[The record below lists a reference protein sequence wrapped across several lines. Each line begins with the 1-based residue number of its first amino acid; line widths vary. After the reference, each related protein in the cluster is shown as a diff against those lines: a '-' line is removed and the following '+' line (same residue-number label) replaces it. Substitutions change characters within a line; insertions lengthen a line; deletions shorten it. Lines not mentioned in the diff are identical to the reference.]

1 VHLPVLSEG
10 RTRPLRLAL
19 LGSGRRAL
27 QLALGA
33 RAVHGLSV
41 DAVVSPHAP
50 DADLREFGDCPRFR
64 DAEEAV
70 EAMLPDGA
78 LIASATRAH
87 AALARLALARRIPAL
102 IEQPVTE
109 RDEDVLALLEEARRQ
124 GAVLMP
130 AHELYF
136 APGLDAFDALAAA
149 PGGPAARCVYRATA
163 CSPATPGSWDRAG
176 IYALLYRALVLAS
189 RATGAE
195 VGLVAE
201 AHFQGDARPERIRL
215 VLDYPARRA
224 EVLVDLQAAEEE
236 YALAVGERG
245 WRMAAGKAR
254 TDQGVALDAA
264 GAQAPLARMLSHFR
278 EAALGRE
285 APRVDL
291 SHVLVLRRTV
301 ALSLA
306 ALAQAGAPFERAQ
319 APRHVA
325 SRSLSPGATR
335 Y

>member
-1 VHLPVLSEG
+1 
-10 RTRPLRLAL
+10 
-19 LGSGRRAL
+19 
-27 QLALGA
+27 
-33 RAVHGLSV
+33 
-41 DAVVSPHAP
+41 
-50 DADLREFGDCPRFR
+50 
-64 DAEEAV
+64 
-70 EAMLPDGA
+70 
-78 LIASATRAH
+78 
-87 AALARLALARRIPAL
+87 
-102 IEQPVTE
+102 
-109 RDEDVLALLEEARRQ
+109 
-124 GAVLMP
+124 
-130 AHELYF
+130 
-136 APGLDAFDALAAA
+136 
-149 PGGPAARCVYRATA
+149 
-163 CSPATPGSWDRAG
+163 
-176 IYALLYRALVLAS
+176 
-189 RATGAE
+189 
-195 VGLVAE
+195 
-201 AHFQGDARPERIRL
+201 